1 MRQAR
6 ENGLTSFPRL
16 FLYFLPFLWAA
27 RLYSFPRRSG
37 GRIIILILTR

>member
-1 MRQAR
+1 MSAMRQAR

-27 RLYSFPRRSG
+27 RLYSFPRAAQEG
-37 GRIIILILTR
+37 E